1 MQLTADARIFAEE
14 NYILL
19 PVAINDESE
28 AQATLM
34 RGNI

>member
-14 NYILL
+14 NYIL